1 MNNPVDDGTAE
12 RPHGREIARWRKTE
26 RERLLAL
33 RLKLSVQY
41 RTELAQSIGDNLETL
56 ISAGPGTIVSVYWP
70 IRAEPDLRPWMR
82 AASARGIRIALPIAL
97 AVGQPL
103 VFREWRPDAPMARG
117 LWNIPYPAEGPQI
130 TPQVLIAPL
139 VGFDAACYRL
149 GYGGG
154 FFDRTLASIGG
165 DPLVI
170 GVGFPET
177 SIPTIFPQ
185 AHDIPM
191 NWIVTGAEAP
201 RQR

>member
-1 MNNPVDDGTAE
+1 VNIPVDDHTAE
-12 RPHGREIARWRKTE
+12 RPLGRDITRWRKAE

-33 RLKLSVQY
+33 RLNLSVQY
-41 RTELAQSIGDNLETL
+41 RTELAQSIGNDLETL
-56 ISAGPGTIVSVYWP
+56 ICAEPGTIVSVYWP

-103 VFREWRPDAPMARG
+103 VFREWRPDAPMVRG

-130 TPQVLIAPL
+130 TPQVLVAPL

-165 DPLVI
+165 DPRVI

-191 NWIVTGAEAP
+191 SWIVTGAGAP
-201 RQR
+201 RRR

>member
-1 MNNPVDDGTAE
+1 MNHPADDEASE
-12 RPHGREIARWRKTE
+12 HPSGRDVARWRKTE

-33 RLKLSVQY
+33 RLGLSVRH
-41 RTELAQSIGDNLETL
+41 RTELAESMGEDLQKLIGG
-56 ISAGPGTIVSVYWP
+56 GPGTIVSVYWP

-103 VFREWRPDAPMARG
+103 VFREWRPDAPMTRG
-117 LWNIPYPAEGPQI
+117 LWNIPYPAEGPHI
-130 TPQVLIAPL
+130 TPQVLVAPL

-165 DPLVI
+165 NPTVI

-191 NWIVTGAEAP
+191 SWIVTGAGAP
-201 RQR
+201 RRR